1 MIRNSIPLLF
11 WSLISVTVIAQQNN
25 KFDASDKLIDFT
37 DKISELSKD
46 VEQSVLDKD
55 FETAFVQRE
64 LIYKLKDSLQF
75 EDNKVAFSLK
85 EAEFDLEREKLEN
98 SILEAEIKNNNIE
111 IAQSERTKQGLFL
124 IIGLLSLVIY
134 GAFRLWRQSKSF
146 SDKLQNKVFSQTQSL
161 KLMNEKLSANN
172 KELKKFSHIASHDIK
187 EPIRNIGS
195 FVKLIKRK
203 LPSEQLLTLDPY
215 FTIINNSCTQIYT
228 LIEDIMQYTKLGN
241 IETVPIEKINLKN
254 LVDSIESN
262 IKTFLVNKKAN
273 IKTQNLSIINSNK
286 SLLFI
291 ILKNLI
297 ENGIKYNE
305 SDEPTIIIS
314 YNRTDYGHELHVK
327 DNGIG
332 ISKEYRRE
340 IFELFTRLHTRNEYD
355 GTGLGLS
362 IVESCLSKL
371 GGVIHL
377 KSEIDLGSKFTI
389 ILPIKE
395 IEAKVTEAT
404 VRSIGKTA

>member
-1 MIRNSIPLLF
+1 MIRRSIPILF
-11 WSLISVTVIAQQNN
+11 WSLLCSSALSQNV
-25 KFDASDKLIDFT
+25 KVDANIQKTDYS
-37 DKISELSKD
+37 DKISKLSVD
-46 VEQSVLDKD
+46 LEQSVLEDD
-55 FETAFVQRE
+55 YETAFNKRE
-64 LIYKLKDSLQF
+64 QIYQLKDSLQF
-75 EDNKVAFSLK
+75 AENKINLSLK
-85 EAEFDLEREKLEN
+85 QTEFDLEKEKLEN
-98 SILEAEIKNNNIE
+98 SLLEIE
-111 IAQSERTKQGLFL
+111 IAKTDRTKQGLFL
-124 IIGLLSLVIY
+124 IIGLLSLIIY
-134 GAFRLWRQSKSF
+134 GAYRLWRQGKTF
-146 SDKLQNKVFSQTQSL
+146 NANLQQKVLSQTQSL

-203 LPSEQLLTLDPY
+203 LPSDQSLSLDPY
-215 FTIINNSCTQIYT
+215 FKIINNSCNQIYT

-241 IETVPIEKINLKN
+241 IESIPVEEINLSH
-254 LVDSIESN
+254 LVASIESN
-262 IKTFLVNKKAN
+262 IKSFLDGRKAI
-273 IKTQNLSIINSNK
+273 IKSYNLPVIHSNK

-305 SDEPTIIIS
+305 SDEPTITIS
-314 YNRTDYGHELHVK
+314 YHRTDYGHELHVK

-362 IVESCLSKL
+362 IVESCLTKL

-389 ILPIKE
+389 ILPINE
-395 IEAKVTEAT
+395 SHSVIPEAT
-404 VRSIGKTA
+404 MRSISKTA

>member
-1 MIRNSIPLLF
+1 MLRNRITILF
-11 WSLISVTVIAQQNN
+11 CFFLFQFAFSQDNAIHSATNN
-25 KFDASDKLIDFT
+25 LTYTEKITKLSA
-37 DKISELSKD
+37 KL
-46 VEQSVLDKD
+46 EQSLSSND
-55 FETAFVQRE
+55 FESAFRLRE
-64 LIYKLKDSLQF
+64 QIYLLRDSVRF
-75 EDNKVAFSLK
+75 EKNNLAFSLK
-85 EAEFDLEREKLEN
+85 EAEFDLEKERLEN
-98 SILEAEIKNNNIE
+98 SILAAELAKHDNAIVQKD
-111 IAQSERTKQGLFL
+111 RTRQGLFI
-124 IIGLLSLVIY
+124 IIGLLSLIIY
-134 GAFRLWRQSKSF
+134 GAYRLWRQSKSF
-146 SDKLQNKVFSQTQSL
+146 SVQLQNKVLSQTQSL
-161 KLMNEKLSANN
+161 KLMNEKLTANN
-172 KELKKFSHIASHDIK
+172 QELKKFSHIASHDIK

-203 LPSEQLLTLDPY
+203 LPENQLTSLDPY
-215 FTIINNSCTQIYT
+215 FTIINNSCNQIYT

-241 IETVPIEKINLKN
+241 IGTVPIEEINLHQ
-254 LVDSIESN
+254 LVNSIESN
-262 IKTFLVNKKAN
+262 IKSFLVDKNAV
-273 IKTQNLSIINSNK
+273 IKMQSLPIIHSNK

-305 SDEPTIIIS
+305 SDEPTIVIS
-314 YNRTDYGHELHVK
+314 YNLSDYGHELHVK

-340 IFELFTRLHTRNEYD
+340 IFELFTRLHTRTEYD

-362 IVESCLSKL
+362 IVESCLTKL

-395 IEAKVTEAT
+395 VKIEKPEAT
-404 VRSIGKTA
+404 VRSISKSA

>member
-1 MIRNSIPLLF
+1 MIRNSIAFLF
-11 WSLISVTVIAQQNN
+11 WSLISFSLFGQHSNFESSKPIVDYRERISQLSVDLERSILE
-25 KFDASDKLIDFT
+25 DDF
-37 DKISELSKD
+37 
-46 VEQSVLDKD
+46 QSAY
-55 FETAFVQRE
+55 EQRE
-64 LIYKLKDSLQF
+64 LIYKIKDSIQLA
-75 EDNKVAFSLK
+75 ENKINLSLK
-85 EAEFDLEREKLEN
+85 QAEFDLEIKVATNKL
-98 SILEAEIKNNNIE
+98 LEIE
-111 IAQSERTKQGLFL
+111 IEKKNRTEKGLFL
-124 IIGLLSLVIY
+124 IIGLLSLIIY
-134 GAFRLWRQSKSF
+134 GAYRLWRQSKTF
-146 SDKLQNKVFSQTQSL
+146 SAQLQHKVFSQTQSL

-195 FVKLIKRK
+195 FVKLIRRK
-203 LPSEQLLTLDPY
+203 LSSDQSLTLDPY

-241 IETVPIEKINLKN
+241 VDTVPIEELNLN
-254 LVDSIESN
+254 QLVKSIELN
-262 IKTFLVNKKAN
+262 IKSFLDSKKAR
-273 IKTQNLSIINSNK
+273 IITYNLPIINSNK

-305 SDEPTIIIS
+305 SKEPTIIIS
-314 YNRTDYGHELHVK
+314 YNKTDYGHELHVK

-340 IFELFTRLHTRNEYD
+340 IFELFTRLHTRSEYD

-362 IVESCLSKL
+362 IVESCLNKL
-371 GGVIHL
+371 EGVIHL
-377 KSEIDLGSKFTI
+377 KSELELGSKFTI

-395 IEAKVTEAT
+395 VQVQTKNSTL
-404 VRSIGKTA
+404 RSISKSA

>member
-1 MIRNSIPLLF
+1 MIRNSIPFLF
-11 WSLISVTVIAQQNN
+11 WFLMSHSVFSQDSGSQSEGHT
-25 KFDASDKLIDFT
+25 IDYT
-37 DKISELSKD
+37 EKISRLSIELDQSILDNNFEVAYIKR
-46 VEQSVLDKD
+46 EQ
-55 FETAFVQRE
+55 
-64 LIYKLKDSLQF
+64 IYHLKDSIRYAK
-75 EDNKVAFSLK
+75 NKLAMSLR
-85 EAEFDLEREKLEN
+85 EAEFDLEKERLEN
-98 SILEAEIKNNNIE
+98 NLLEAELAKHDNAINQNDK
-111 IAQSERTKQGLFL
+111 AKQGLFI
-124 IIGLLSLVIY
+124 IIGLLSLIIY
-134 GAFRLWRQSKSF
+134 GAYRLWRQSKSF
-146 SDKLQNKVFSQTQSL
+146 SVKLQNKVFDQNQSL
-161 KLMNEKLSANN
+161 KLMNEKLISNN

-203 LPSEQLLTLDPY
+203 LPQDQMSSLDPY
-215 FTIINNSCTQIYT
+215 FTIINNSCNQIYT

-241 IETVPIEKINLKN
+241 IGTVPIEEINLSH
-254 LVDSIESN
+254 LVNSIESN
-262 IKTFLVNKKAN
+262 IKSFLLDKNAV
-273 IKTQNLSIINSNK
+273 IKIQSLPIIQSNK

-305 SDEPTIIIS
+305 SEQPTIIIS
-314 YNRTDYGHELHVK
+314 YNKSDYGHELHVK

-340 IFELFTRLHTRNEYD
+340 IFELFTRLHTRTEYD

-395 IEAKVTEAT
+395 VKIEKPEAT
-404 VRSIGKTA
+404 VRSISKSA